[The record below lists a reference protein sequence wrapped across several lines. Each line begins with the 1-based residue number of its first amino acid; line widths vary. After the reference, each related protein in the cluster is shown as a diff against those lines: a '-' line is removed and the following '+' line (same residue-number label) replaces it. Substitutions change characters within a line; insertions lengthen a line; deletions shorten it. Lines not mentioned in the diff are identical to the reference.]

1 LLLAPALPP
10 RYTSRCKVSGK
21 SGISNCAQY
30 IEATPRVIII
40 GGGFAGLAAAKALAA
55 APVEVLLIDRRNHH
69 VFQPLL
75 YQVATASLSPAQIA
89 APIRSIL
96 AQQANC
102 EVVLAE
108 ITSVDLK
115 KKQLSFLNGVVSYD
129 YLIVAT
135 GCRHDYFGNTEWAN
149 YAPGLKDIEDAL
161 ELRKRILMAF
171 ETAEYEPNDLDRNAV
186 LTFAI
191 VGGGATGVELAG
203 AIQEIAGKTL
213 PLDYRHIDTR
223 TTRVLLF

>member
-1 LLLAPALPP
+1 
-10 RYTSRCKVSGK
+10 
-21 SGISNCAQY
+21 
-30 IEATPRVIII
+30 
-40 GGGFAGLAAAKALAA
+40 
-55 APVEVLLIDRRNHH
+55 
-69 VFQPLL
+69 
-75 YQVATASLSPAQIA
+75 
-89 APIRSIL
+89 
-96 AQQANC
+96 
-102 EVVLAE
+102 VVLAE